1 MSRYEPTSRNDSIQE
16 PTHDREFEPFSDFS
30 GPIQP
35 PADGERRVL
44 SVSEV
49 AKYCGVQSEEVLTW
63 IDTGRLMASY
73 MRHGGYRIAVGDFLA
88 FFSRY
93 AFLI

>member
-1 MSRYEPTSRNDSIQE
+1 MSRYEPAGRNDSFQE
-16 PTHDREFEPFSDFS
+16 PSQDREFEPFSDFS

-35 PADGERRVL
+35 PADRERRVL

-49 AKYCGVQSEEVLTW
+49 AKYCGVPTEEVLTW
-63 IDTGRLMASY
+63 IDSGRLVASY
-73 MRHGGYRIAVGDFLA
+73 MPHGGYRIAAGDFLA

-93 AFLI
+93 TFLI

>member
-1 MSRYEPTSRNDSIQE
+1 MSRYEPASRNDSIQE
-16 PTHDREFEPFSDFS
+16 LSQDREFEPFSDFS

-44 SVSEV
+44 SVSDV
-49 AKYCGVQSEEVLTW
+49 AKYCGVQSEEVLSW
-63 IDTGRLMASY
+63 IDTGRLVANY
-73 MRHGGYRIAVGDFLA
+73 MRHGGYRISADNFMA
-88 FFSRY
+88 FFTRY